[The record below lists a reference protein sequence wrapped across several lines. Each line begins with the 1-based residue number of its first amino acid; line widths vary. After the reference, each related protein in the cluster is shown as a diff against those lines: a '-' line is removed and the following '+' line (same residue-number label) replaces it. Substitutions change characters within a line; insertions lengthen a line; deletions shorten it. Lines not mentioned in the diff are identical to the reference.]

1 MKIYTLENELQ
12 RIKTNVNT
20 RDSRMT
26 DLEKLHQDDRNA
38 IQKLKEMTLELERKL
53 QESDASLNAE
63 LQTRKRL
70 EAKVQS
76 MEAIS
81 TAENRINEGVPPR
94 RLVSSRSNN
103 QLRTS
108 TSRDGLERIHSPLRR
123 TSFNDMFMSE
133 IDNGSVRLTNTTDR
147 QLRMSGENPLGSF
160 NSVTSPRIST
170 QQNTPEKRK
179 ANKSSKGLVQDV
191 RETVS
196 TASIVGGEA
205 ARQVS
210 EKDEYE
216 LSIQRTQQFLKQR
229 LSKGSSVAVKPDASG
244 GEVGT
249 IVHAPTSSG
258 AAFIYNEDDDD
269 DDDAGETV
277 QLSVPKL
284 HPATPPP
291 VRE

>member
-1 MKIYTLENELQ
+1 
-12 RIKTNVNT
+12 
-20 RDSRMT
+20 
-26 DLEKLHQDDRNA
+26 
-38 IQKLKEMTLELERKL
+38 
-53 QESDASLNAE
+53 
-63 LQTRKRL
+63 
-70 EAKVQS
+70 
-76 MEAIS
+76 
-81 TAENRINEGVPPR
+81 
-94 RLVSSRSNN
+94 
-103 QLRTS
+103 
-108 TSRDGLERIHSPLRR
+108 
-123 TSFNDMFMSE
+123 
-133 IDNGSVRLTNTTDR
+133 
-147 QLRMSGENPLGSF
+147 
-160 NSVTSPRIST
+160 
-170 QQNTPEKRK
+170 
-179 ANKSSKGLVQDV
+179 VQDV